1 MAALQGMR
9 QHAAQVYGLLDGLA
23 GQYPDDPQVTRVA
36 AALETFLP
44 DGLATPLAQ
53 APRPGRRP
61 LRGPTRTY
69 EDLDPAQAMAVRRA
83 LELVQQ
89 RQEEPV

>member
-1 MAALQGMR
+1 M
-9 QHAAQVYGLLDGLA
+9 
-23 GQYPDDPQVTRVA
+23 TRVA

-44 DGLATPLAQ
+44 DGLATR
-53 APRPGRRP
+53 APGTCAPAWP
-61 LRGPTRTY
+61 TPSTRTY

-89 RQEEPV
+89 RQEEPA